1 MVNTELTVHAVHE
14 GGMRVRVSDG
24 KFHTLMDYPLNVEQ
38 TTVGPTPLTML
49 LASLA
54 ACSANSVMAIL
65 EKMQQPVSQL
75 RVEAHANRSPVHP
88 TVLLDIALEFIIKG
102 DGVDPA
108 AVARA
113 LQLSEERLCPVWN
126 MLKAST
132 PIKATF
138 QLNHQ
143 HLHTSAE
150 PVG

>member
-1 MVNTELTVHAVHE
+1 MINTELTVHAVHQ
-14 GGMRVRVSDG
+14 GGMRVRVDDG
-24 KFHTLMDYPLNVEQ
+24 NFPVLMDYPLTPDE
-38 TTVGPTPLTML
+38 TPVGPTPLTML

-65 EKMQQPVSQL
+65 QKMQQPVSHL
-75 RVEAHANRSPVHP
+75 AIEAHATRSPLHP
-88 TVLLDIALEFIIKG
+88 TVLLDISLKFTING

-126 MLKAST
+126 MLKTST

-138 QLNHQ
+138 ELQSH
-143 HLHTSAE
+143 HLSAAAE
-150 PVG
+150 PN

>member
-14 GGMRVRVSDG
+14 GGMRVQVSDG
-24 KFHTLMDYPLNVEQ
+24 NFHVLMDYPLDANQ
-38 TTVGPTPLTML
+38 TIVGPTPLTML

-54 ACSANSVMAIL
+54 ACSANSVMAVL
-65 EKMQQPVSQL
+65 QKMQQPVSHFA
-75 RVEAHANRSPVHP
+75 VEAHANRSPMHP

-102 DGVDPA
+102 EGVDPA

-132 PIKATF
+132 PINATF
-138 QLNHQ
+138 QLQQKHP
-143 HLHTSAE
+143 HATAE
-150 PVG
+150 PAG

>member
-1 MVNTELTVHAVHE
+1 MVNTELTLHAVHK

-24 KFHTLMDYPLNVEQ
+24 NFDVLMDYPLHADQ
-38 TTVGPTPLTML
+38 PTVGPTPLPML

-54 ACSANSVMAIL
+54 ACSANSVIVVL
-65 EKMQQPVSQL
+65 QKMQQPVSQL
-75 RVEAHANRSPVHP
+75 EVEAHATRSPLHP
-88 TVLLDIALEFIIKG
+88 TVLLDISLEFIIRG
-102 DGVDPA
+102 ESVDPA

-138 QLNHQ
+138 QLRHC
-143 HLHTSAE
+143 LRATAE
-150 PVG
+150 PL